1 MLTERAFFKG
11 IAMARKNKN
20 IVDYFPLYC
29 TFGDDIEA
37 LEDKFGN
44 DAFVVWVKTLQKLG
58 KSDNHFIDCR
68 KPKQWFLYYSKLK
81 IEENKVIEILNELSE
96 LDCID
101 KKLWSKKIIYSQN
114 FVDNVREAYKR
125 RKTTPLTYD
134 EIHKLLFDKK
144 TESSNLCIHN
154 ADINAQN
161 KPEKTRENEIREN
174 NPPVIPPQENNT
186 LNGEEV
192 FLKFSKSL
200 SGIIENSKILPL
212 FNALVLELGNKKYVQ
227 KCVNDW
233 LLGVYNHGGKTIY
246 PIKSLLSYARK
257 NLKKYG
263 VLKCYPQETQCISV
277 SAEIK
282 KNTKKFVPFDVDT
295 KAEAIDYIQKNFPPY
310 QRGRTYGQK
319 ILIEKFKLKPE
330 EYA

>member
-1 MLTERAFFKG
+1 
-11 IAMARKNKN
+11 MARKNKN

-68 KPKQWFLYYSKLK
+68 KSKQWLLYYSKLK
-81 IEENKVIEILNELSE
+81 IEENKVIEILNELAE
-96 LDCID
+96 LECID
-101 KKLWSKKIIYSQN
+101 KKLWSKKVIYSQN
-114 FVDNVREAYKR
+114 FVDNIREAYKR
-125 RKTTPLTYD
+125 RKTSPLTYN
-134 EIHKLLFDKK
+134 EIWRLLFDKK
-144 TESSNLCIHN
+144 SSQNNSCIQN
-154 ADINAQN
+154 DIINAQSRV
-161 KPEKTRENEIREN
+161 EETRKDEIKEN
-174 NPPVIPPQENNT
+174 NPPLVPPQENNT
-186 LNGEEV
+186 LIGEEV

-200 SGIIENSKILPL
+200 SGVIENSKIPAL
-212 FNALVLELGNKKYVQ
+212 FNALSVELGNKNYVQ

-233 LLGVYNHGGKTIY
+233 LLGVYNHGGKTKY
-246 PIKSLLSYARK
+246 PIKSLLSFARK

-263 VLKCYPQETQCISV
+263 VLKCYPLQTQKEAETT
-277 SAEIK
+277 K
-282 KNTKKFVPFDVDT
+282 KGNEKKFVPFDVAT
-295 KAEAIDYIQKNFPPY
+295 RIEAINYIQKNFPPY

-319 ILIEKFKLKPE
+319 ILIEKFELKPE